1 MRKAVVKRK
10 TKETDIELTLTLE
23 SLEDSIISTGIG
35 FFDHM
40 LNSFAKH
47 GRMKIEIKCNGDL
60 HVDDHHTVEDIGIC
74 LGQAFNEAIGDKKG
88 VSRFGFAS
96 VPMDEALC
104 QASVDL
110 SGRPFLV
117 YNCLETK
124 GYIKD
129 YNLEMTREFWNAFT
143 FNAKVNFHINVMYGD
158 NTHHINEAMF
168 KSCGL
173 SLYSAFKIDKNLENI
188 ILSTKGKI

>member
-23 SLEDSIISTGIG
+23 SLEDSKITTGIG

-47 GRMKIEIKCNGDL
+47 GRMKIEVKCNGDL

-74 LGQAFNEAIGDKKG
+74 LGKAFNEALGDKKG
-88 VSRFGFAS
+88 IYRFGFAS

-104 QASVDL
+104 QTSVDL
-110 SGRPFLV
+110 SGRPFLI
-117 YNCLETK
+117 YNCPDTK

-143 FNAKVNFHINVMYGD
+143 FNANINFHVNVLYGD

-168 KSCGL
+168 KACGIA
-173 SLYSAFKIDKNLENI
+173 LYNAFKKDDNLNDI